1 MNLELNKK
9 NIIMLAI
16 FVIIIIIGLL
26 LHDYRNQDLS
36 DKINN
41 KITLVNDYSQFFTIS
56 NAGNKYIS
64 YLQKEDKESL
74 ILLLNEKYISIN
86 NINKENI
93 LDKLTLLESDSYTF
107 EASMI
112 YQESLSSDII
122 RYYIKG
128 DLSLDV
134 MDEYQRPTDYY
145 LIIEIDGVNNIFEV
159 TPYNGKIF
167 MEE

>member
-1 MNLELNKK
+1 MNFELNKK
-9 NIIMLAI
+9 NIIMLAVFI
-16 FVIIIIIGLL
+16 LIIIIGLL
-26 LHDYRNQDLS
+26 IHDYRNQDLS

-64 YLQKEDKESL
+64 YLQKKDNEKL
-74 ILLLNEKYISIN
+74 LLLLNEKYISIN
-86 NINKENI
+86 NITKENI
-93 LDKLTLLESDSYTF
+93 FDKLTLLESGNYSF
-107 EASMI
+107 EARMM
-112 YQESLSSDII
+112 YEERLGSDII

-128 DLSLDV
+128 DLSLDI
-134 MDEYQRPTDYY
+134 MDEYQRPSDYY
-145 LIIEIDGVNNIFEV
+145 LIIEMDEVNNTFEV

>member
-9 NIIMLAI
+9 NIIMLAV
-16 FVIIIIIGLL
+16 FVLIIITGLL

-64 YLQKEDKESL
+64 YLLKKDNEKL
-74 ILLLNEKYISIN
+74 MFLLNEKYISVNSIT
-86 NINKENI
+86 KENI
-93 LDKLTLLESDSYTF
+93 LNKLTLLESGSYTF
-107 EASMI
+107 EARKI
-112 YQESLSSDII
+112 YQERLSSDIT

-128 DLSLDV
+128 DLSLEI
-134 MDEYQRPTDYY
+134 MDEYQRPSDYY
-145 LIIEIDGVNNIFEV
+145 LIIEMDSVNNTFEV

-167 MEE
+167 MEA